1 MKFNRLLKRLT
12 SGDTINL
19 AGGRA
24 FTQSPQNELVSI
36 LLTAT
41 LGDQF
46 YRSGEA
52 TVKRVQELVAATD
65 DKTFVAKAAIYA
77 RTKAGMRSISH
88 LVAAEIA
95 RGVKGATWTK
105 RFYDLVVR
113 RPDDVLEIL
122 ACYLANNALAP
133 IPNSLKKG
141 LGAALARFDEYQ
153 IAKYRHDSA
162 ELKLV
167 DAVNLLHPPHSE
179 PLRKLVRGEL
189 APAET
194 WETKLTQAG
203 AKASE
208 GVSEEDIAELK
219 SAAWDELIVSRKL
232 GYFALLRNLRNILEQ
247 APHCVDAALAMLV
260 DDRLIAKSLVL
271 PFRYLT
277 ALDAVKKSNLP
288 RAGEVLA
295 ALSEAADKSLA
306 NVPRFDGR
314 TLIALD
320 CSGSMVGRP
329 LEIGSLFAAV
339 LAKANAAAD
348 IMLFSD
354 DAKYLTINRRDST
367 LTLAR
372 EIARGAAP
380 AGTNFHAVF
389 LRAKAAYDRFVILS
403 DMQGWIGH
411 DAPTATF
418 AAYKQRTSADPRVF
432 SFDLA
437 GYGTLQFPERNVY
450 CLAGFSD
457 KALQTMR
464 FLEEDKSALI
474 REIESIEL

>member
-1 MKFNRLLKRLT
+1 MKFNTLLKRAARGNT
-12 SGDTINL
+12 TNL
-19 AGGRA
+19 AAGRA
-24 FTQSPQNELVSI
+24 FTQSPKDELVSI

-46 YRSGEA
+46 YRSGDA
-52 TVKRVQELVAATD
+52 TAARVKELVASTD
-65 DKTFVAKAAIYA
+65 DKAFVAKAAIYA
-77 RTKAGMRSISH
+77 RTKAGMRSVSH
-88 LVAAEIA
+88 LVAAELA
-95 RGVKGATWTK
+95 RGVKGAAWTK
-105 RFYDLVVR
+105 RFYDLVVH

-122 ACYLANNALAP
+122 ACYVATYARP
-133 IPNSLKKG
+133 IPNALKKG

-153 IAKYRHDSA
+153 LAKYRRDSA

-179 PLRKLVRGEL
+179 PLRKLIRGEL

-203 AKASE
+203 AKATE
-208 GVSEEDIAELK
+208 GATEDEVTELK
-219 SAAWDELIVSRKL
+219 SAAWDELIASRKL

-247 APHCVDAALAMLV
+247 APQCVDAALAMLV

-277 ALDAVKKSNLP
+277 ALDAVQASNLP
-288 RAGEVLA
+288 RAGDALA
-295 ALSEAADKSLA
+295 ALSDAADKSLA

-320 CSGSMVGRP
+320 GSGSMNGRP
-329 LEIGSLFAAV
+329 LAIGSLFAAV
-339 LAKANAAAD
+339 LAKANAQAD
-348 IMLFSD
+348 VLVFSN
-354 DAKYLTINRRDST
+354 DANFVTLNRRDST
-367 LTLAR
+367 LTLTR
-372 EIARGAAP
+372 EIARRAP
-380 AGTNFHAVF
+380 GGGTNFHAIF
-389 LRAKAAYDRFVILS
+389 QHAKAAYDRIVILS

-418 AAYKQRTSADPRVF
+418 AAYKQRTGADSRVF

-437 GYGTLQFPERNVY
+437 GYGTLQFPERNVF

-464 FLEEDKSALI
+464 FLEEDKSALL
-474 REIESIEL
+474 REIEAIEL